1 MDQILILFMISDLF
15 KIAFQ
20 ILVEEMNNDTDIL
33 RRFND
38 EVLDLLEKR
47 IDEKINEDI
56 DPEIRTL
63 VKTLSSSLKKSVFEL
78 IDIIELEFLTL
89 TPQEAEMR
97 KFRMI
102 EEYDEMYG
110 KIEILKETIFSSI
123 NNISENDEME
133 EGDVEEI
140 EEED

>member
-89 TPQEAEMR
+89 TSQEAEMR